1 MHVHGVNKTLFFVRT
16 EALPSF
22 GAPLNET
29 LSTAE
34 ILKSKALTKTLKAVW
49 PRHLFNHSS
58 PVVTLYSTGFNT
70 QKF

>member
-49 PRHLFNHSS
+49 PRHLFNH
-58 PVVTLYSTGFNT
+58 
-70 QKF
+70 